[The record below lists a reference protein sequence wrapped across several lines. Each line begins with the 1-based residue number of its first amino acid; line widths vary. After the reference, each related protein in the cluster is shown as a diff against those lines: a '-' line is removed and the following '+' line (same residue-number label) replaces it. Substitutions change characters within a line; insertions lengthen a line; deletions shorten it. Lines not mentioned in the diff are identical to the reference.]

1 MNATQAMAAHSAE
14 HMTSKKRDVALREL
28 MSLAK
33 MAAVIAVPTLLIAL
47 AWI

>member
-1 MNATQAMAAHSAE
+1 MNATQAMAAQSAE
-14 HMTSKKRDVALREL
+14 HMTSKKWNVALREL

-33 MAAVIAVPTLLIAL
+33 MAAVIAVPALLIAL